1 MNGLKTSR
9 VIVVDDRF
17 DEGTA
22 ILRALSKLGI
32 GAKYFTGDV
41 EELPSGPISGIRLL
55 VLDLILGD
63 SSPSPKQRLTQ
74 LMSVL
79 GKLLPEHPDP
89 LVIICW
95 SNHSDLVEEFQ
106 KQLKELRPNLKA
118 VNVIS
123 MDKSKMVIQDSD
135 NQGGKA
141 YDVTKIVEVIQSHV
155 KDWQPLDLILE
166 WEQHVHDA
174 ASQTTASLG
183 NLISKDSWQ
192 DGMKQMIGSL
202 ARASKGRALE
212 STAKDIL
219 SGFFESLNPLHFD
232 HLEQISL
239 NLKSDS
245 SPPFNANSYLG
256 NTKLDDLQRA
266 KLNKMLLLSPVK
278 EEAKAIPG
286 NIYESKWSVDNKGKT
301 TPFPINADEIDTKR
315 FIHDMFD
322 EKNHEEC
329 REPKLKLSRS
339 RKTSKSYKEKSK
351 KLDSLYKKLRERLR
365 KSALPILVELTPSC
379 DFAQNKNP
387 ICRLVAGVIVPVTWK
402 DCIKDRAL
410 YLKAIGPVLLNDQ
423 AEPSFIVL
431 NAQYTFGLPQKALQT
446 PLPIAR
452 IRHQLLVDIQAWLS
466 SHTSRPGVISL

>member
-1 MNGLKTSR
+1 M
-9 VIVVDDRF
+9 
-17 DEGTA
+17 
-22 ILRALSKLGI
+22 RALSKLGI

-41 EELPSGPISGIRLL
+41 EELPSGPIVGIRLL

-95 SNHSDLVEEFQ
+95 SNHPDLVEEFQ
-106 KQLKELRPNLKA
+106 KQLKKLRPNLKA

-212 STAKDIL
+212 SSEKGIL

-232 HLEQISL
+232 HLEQISQ
-239 NLKSDS
+239 NAQRDNSSNFDSDS
-245 SPPFNANSYLG
+245 YLK
-256 NTKLDDLQRA
+256 TDPLEELQRA
-266 KLNKMLLLSPVK
+266 RLNKMFLLPSINGATGAV
-278 EEAKAIPG
+278 PG
-286 NIYESKWSVDNKGKT
+286 NVYTESLWPIDNT
-301 TPFPINADEIDTKR
+301 VSFPINHYAVELSHLVSDI
-315 FIHDMFD
+315 FD
-322 EKNHEEC
+322 EQNHKDCKVILDELFSLEKGSGDSKAKKKNLE
-329 REPKLKLSRS
+329 
-339 RKTSKSYKEKSK
+339 KTCKE
-351 KLDSLYKKLRERLR
+351 LR
-365 KSALPILVELTPSC
+365 KQLRKAVKPIVVEVTPSC

-387 ICRLVAGVIVPVTWK
+387 ICRLVAGTIVPAEWK
-402 DCIKDRAL
+402 ECIKDKAL
-410 YLKAIGPVLLNDQ
+410 YLKTIGPILVKDTSDP
-423 AEPSFIVL
+423 AFIVL
-431 NAQYTFGLPQKALQT
+431 NAHYTFGLPKKFLEKPVA
-446 PLPIAR
+446 IAR
-452 IRHQLLVDIQAWLS
+452 MRHQLLVDVQAWLA